1 MSHHVE
7 IILCH
12 DVTTYDISWQHYC
25 SRSHWFM
32 YQPTYVAKLHVS
44 TTLSDIA
51 NVQGLLSPRERC
63 NTQFIQ
69 PPTILQVHLHN
80 LTQSLTQSCSL
91 TKLKTIP
98 YIANMQ
104 DLLSP
109 RENPATNNLAS
120 SSDNSLNGRCGHKWR
135 TYGLVTMVTYV
146 ILVWC
151 IQYMLTRQLDIQLN
165 CRPNHYAG
173 DCLMFKQ
180 TCVQLW
186 PNQVL
191 RSSCL
196 KQWWL

>member
-1 MSHHVE
+1 MFH
-7 IILCH
+7 
-12 DVTTYDISWQHYC
+12 
-25 SRSHWFM
+25 
-32 YQPTYVAKLHVS
+32 

-165 CRPNHYAG
+165 CWPNHYAG
-173 DCLMFKQ
+173 DGLNRHVYNCDQTRYWEAAALNSGDYKKLPVWAALYSCPRSKLCLQ
-180 TCVQLW
+180 IEL
-186 PNQVL
+186 
-191 RSSCL
+191 
-196 KQWWL
+196 